1 MAKLRETIRTTCPRD
16 CYDACGI
23 IVIKDNGAIS
33 RVRGDPS
40 NPVNRG
46 ALCGKCAIAY
56 NGVLRDPDQR
66 LKSPLK
72 RVGPKGAGQFES
84 ISWDEAIET
93 IALRLKAIITNAGP
107 EAIVHAHYSGTMSR
121 LAFGFP
127 LRFFNRLGALEVEPE
142 TVCNMAGHVAL
153 RYTLGTSY
161 IGFDPRTAK
170 DASCILIWGANP
182 SATGPHAHKHWLPE
196 APGKKIVIDPLRH
209 PTARMADLHL
219 QPFPGSDAALAF
231 AMLHVLR
238 RDGLTDQGFI
248 EKCVI
253 GWEDMERVVEGCT
266 PSWGEDLTGVPAR
279 QIEEAA
285 HIYGAGPSLMWLGQ
299 GMQRQPKGGNAFR
312 ACAALAAAT
321 GNFGRPGSGLYYM
334 NFDGEMRGFDD
345 AYIEAPHLRAGD
357 RKAFSQMDLA
367 RRLDNPAEIQAFI
380 CWNINPAASSPE
392 QKRLRRALSR
402 DDLFTVVCDLFQTD
416 TADFADIV
424 LPAASFLEFDD
435 LVTSY
440 FHWTIAPQVKAQEP
454 IGDSLPNQEI
464 FRRLARA
471 MGYEDPELYES
482 DQAIIEHLL
491 NGTPFKG
498 GFEALKQVGTV
509 FITSEPILQF
519 PDLKFPTPSGKIEL
533 SSARAEAD
541 GHPRLP
547 QPLADPRPAPGRLRL
562 LTPASRWLMNDSY
575 ANAPRIAKEMGPA
588 TVTLHPE
595 DAAALGVKEDQEVI
609 LSNDSGEIVLLLKL
623 SDEVPRGVALSPKGR
638 WPKLEKS
645 QSNVNVL
652 NPGTKT
658 DMGESSS
665 VHGIEISIKPVPA

>member
-1 MAKLRETIRTTCPRD
+1 
-16 CYDACGI
+16 
-23 IVIKDNGAIS
+23 
-33 RVRGDPS
+33 
-40 NPVNRG
+40 
-46 ALCGKCAIAY
+46 
-56 NGVLRDPDQR
+56 
-66 LKSPLK
+66 
-72 RVGPKGAGQFES
+72 
-84 ISWDEAIET
+84 
-93 IALRLKAIITNAGP
+93 
-107 EAIVHAHYSGTMSR
+107 
-121 LAFGFP
+121 
-127 LRFFNRLGALEVEPE
+127 
-142 TVCNMAGHVAL
+142 
-153 RYTLGTSY
+153 
-161 IGFDPRTAK
+161 
-170 DASCILIWGANP
+170 
-182 SATGPHAHKHWLPE
+182 
-196 APGKKIVIDPLRH
+196 
-209 PTARMADLHL
+209 
-219 QPFPGSDAALAF
+219 
-231 AMLHVLR
+231 
-238 RDGLTDQGFI
+238 
-248 EKCVI
+248 
-253 GWEDMERVVEGCT
+253 
-266 PSWGEDLTGVPAR
+266 
-279 QIEEAA
+279 
-285 HIYGAGPSLMWLGQ
+285 
-299 GMQRQPKGGNAFR
+299 
-312 ACAALAAAT
+312 
-321 GNFGRPGSGLYYM
+321 M
-334 NFDGEMRGFDD
+334 NFDGAMRGFDD

-367 RRLDNPAEIQAFI
+367 RRLDNQAEIQAFI

-482 DQAIIEHLL
+482 DLAIIEHLL
-491 NGTPFKG
+491 DGTPFKG
-498 GFEALKQVGTV
+498 GFEALKRVGTV

-595 DAAALGVKEDQEVI
+595 DAADLGFIEDQEVV
-609 LSNDSGEIVLLLKL
+609 LFNDSGEIVLLLKL
-623 SDEVPRGVALSPKGR
+623 SAEVPRGVALSPKGR

-645 QSNVNVL
+645 LSNVNVL
-652 NPGTKT
+652 NPGAKT

-665 VHGIEISIKPVPA
+665 VHGIEIAIKPLPA